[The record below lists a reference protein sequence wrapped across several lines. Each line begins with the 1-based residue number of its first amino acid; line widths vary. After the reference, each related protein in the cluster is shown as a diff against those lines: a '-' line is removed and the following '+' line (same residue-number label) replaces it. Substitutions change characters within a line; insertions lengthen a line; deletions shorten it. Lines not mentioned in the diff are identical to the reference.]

1 MEIGQ
6 RERLSYYDVKKLLI
20 TYECSEIYHYK
31 NDERLYTEKYNGI
44 EFQVK

>member
-20 TYECSEIYHYK
+20 TYECSETYYYK
-31 NDERLYTEKYNGI
+31 NERLYMDKYNGI
-44 EFQVK
+44 ELQVK